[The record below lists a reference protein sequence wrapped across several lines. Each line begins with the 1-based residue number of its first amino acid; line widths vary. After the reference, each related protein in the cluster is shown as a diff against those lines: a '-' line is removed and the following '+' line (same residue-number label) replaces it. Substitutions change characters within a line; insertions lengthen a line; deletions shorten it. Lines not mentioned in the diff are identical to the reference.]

1 MSFGAIIRLLT
12 LALQLWVQRESRREE
27 LQLDA
32 DEKEWNR
39 LRELGTPESTL
50 SADRLRQRIVRGSG
64 IVGQIGTLPTTDS
77 SISKGPSN
85 SNS

>member
-1 MSFGAIIRLLT
+1 MSFSAIIRLLT

-39 LRELGTPESTL
+39 LRELGTAESTL

-64 IVGQIGTLPTTDS
+64 IVGQVGTLSTTNTE
-77 SISKGPSN
+77 ISKGSDSSN
-85 SNS
+85 S